1 MVEKLLISGCKGQLG
16 TELSN
21 LLKGKY
27 NVVGTERENL
37 DITDRDEV
45 ARFIRD
51 IRPSVVI
58 NAAAYNNVDRAESEE
73 AFAFLVNSKGP
84 ENLAIACEEV
94 GAKFVHISSDYV
106 FDGKKS
112 SPYVEEDDTNPLNV
126 YGMSK
131 VEAERLVSAACS
143 RHFLLR
149 TAWLY
154 GAHGNNFL
162 KTMLS
167 LSEQKSE
174 IKVVDDQVGTPTYSL
189 DLAMAI
195 EHLISTD
202 DYGLY
207 HVTNSGQCSWNGFA
221 REIFSIAEKDIDVI
235 PIRTQQTGRDA
246 LRPSYSVLQNRRL
259 ERDHG
264 YYMRSWQDALK
275 EFLSTYL

>member
-1 MVEKLLISGCKGQLG
+1 MEKLLISGCGGQLG

-21 LLKGKY
+21 LLNGKY
-27 NVVGTERENL
+27 HVVGTEREDM
-37 DITDRDEV
+37 DITDRDG
-45 ARFIRD
+45 AMRFIREL
-51 IRPSVVI
+51 RPAVVI

-84 ENLAIACEEV
+84 ENLALACEEV

-112 SPYVEEDDTNPLNV
+112 SPYVEEDETNPLNV

-131 VEAERLVSAACS
+131 VEAEKLVSAACS

-154 GAHGNNFL
+154 GAHGSNFL

-167 LSEQKSE
+167 LSDQKGE

-189 DLAMAI
+189 DLALAI

-207 HVTNSGQCSWNGFA
+207 HATNGGQCSWNGFA
-221 REIFSIAEKDIDVI
+221 REIFSMAGKDIDVI
-235 PIRTQQTGRDA
+235 PIITRQTGREA

>member
-1 MVEKLLISGCKGQLG
+1 MEKLLISGCKGQLG
-16 TELSN
+16 TELSR
-21 LLKGKY
+21 LLEGKY
-27 NVVGTERENL
+27 HVVGTERDDL
-37 DITDRDEV
+37 DITDRGEV
-45 ARFIRD
+45 ARFIKD

-106 FDGKKS
+106 FDGEKR
-112 SPYVEEDDTNPLNV
+112 SPYVEDDQTNPLNV
-126 YGMSK
+126 YGMTK
-131 VEAERLVSAACS
+131 VKAEKLVKAACS
-143 RHFLLR
+143 RHFVLR

-154 GAHGNNFL
+154 GAYGNNFL

-167 LSEQKSE
+167 LSNQKDR
-174 IKVVDDQVGTPTYSL
+174 IKVVDDQIGTPTYSL
-189 DLAMAI
+189 DLARAI
-195 EHLISTD
+195 EHLISTC

-207 HVTNSGQCSWNGFA
+207 HATNSGQSSWNDFA
-221 REIFSIAEKDIDVI
+221 KEIFNMAEKDVKVL
-235 PIRTQQTGRDA
+235 PIRTQQTGREA
-246 LRPSYSVLQNRRL
+246 LRPSYSVLENRRL
-259 ERDHG
+259 EREHG